1 MNTSPRMLVYLC
13 LSILFWLAV
22 ALAIFAYLGGLDV
35 SAAQVEPQA
44 TATPEPCTAIGSA
57 EGQTLYLC
65 EDVYPVCVWDPSPTL
80 GGGVVSCD
88 W

>member
-1 MNTSPRMLVYLC
+1 MMRDRE
-13 LSILFWLAV
+13 FWLLLVLCAAV
-22 ALAIFAYLGGLDV
+22 TILIVFATGGLDV

-44 TATPEPCTAIGSA
+44 TATPIATCTAIGTA

-65 EDVYPVCVWDPSPTL
+65 EGVYPVCVWDPSPTL